1 MNNQFEEQ
9 QIDILDI
16 IAILS
21 FIIGLDNLQEN
32 RQQSKTQE
40 QIIKS
45 IEEHLKRQ
53 DDILHNQNEKY
64 LNKII
69 SLLERRK

>member
-9 QIDILDI
+9 QINFLDI

-45 IEEHLKRQ
+45 IEEHLKMQ
-53 DDILHNQNEKY
+53 DEQYE
-64 LNKII
+64 KII
-69 SLLERRK
+69 KLLERR

>member
-16 IAILS
+16 ITILS
-21 FIIGLDNLQEN
+21 LIIGLENLQEN
-32 RQQSKTQE
+32 RQQSKVQE

-53 DDILHNQNEKY
+53 DEQYEKIF
-64 LNKII
+64 K
-69 SLLERRK
+69 LLERR

>member
-1 MNNQFEEQ
+1 MDNQFEEQ
-9 QIDILDI
+9 QINILDI
-16 IAILS
+16 IALLS

-53 DDILHNQNEKY
+53 DEQYEKIM
-64 LNKII
+64 K
-69 SLLERRK
+69 LLEERR

>member
-1 MNNQFEEQ
+1 MNNQFEDQ
-9 QIDILDI
+9 QINILDI

-53 DDILHNQNEKY
+53 DEQYE
-64 LNKII
+64 KII
-69 SLLERRK
+69 KLLERR

>member
-9 QIDILDI
+9 QINFLDI
-16 IAILS
+16 ISILS

-32 RQQSKTQE
+32 RQQSRTQE

-53 DDILHNQNEKY
+53 DEQYE
-64 LNKII
+64 KII
-69 SLLERRK
+69 KLLERR

>member
-9 QIDILDI
+9 QINILDI

-53 DDILHNQNEKY
+53 DDQN
-64 LNKII
+64 NKII
-69 SLLERRK
+69 SLLERR

>member
-9 QIDILDI
+9 QINILDI

-32 RQQSKTQE
+32 KQQSKMQD

-45 IEEHLKRQ
+45 IEEHLKMQ
-53 DDILHNQNEKY
+53 DEKY
-64 LNKII
+64 EKII
-69 SLLERRK
+69 RLLERR

>member
-1 MNNQFEEQ
+1 MNNQFEDQ
-9 QIDILDI
+9 QINILDI

-21 FIIGLDNLQEN
+21 FIIGLENLEEN
-32 RQQSKTQE
+32 RRQSKTQE

-53 DDILHNQNEKY
+53 DEEYEKIF
-64 LNKII
+64 K
-69 SLLERRK
+69 LLERR

>member
-9 QIDILDI
+9 QINILDI

-45 IEEHLKRQ
+45 IEEHLKMQ
-53 DDILHNQNEKY
+53 DEQYE
-64 LNKII
+64 KII
-69 SLLERRK
+69 KLLERR

>member
-16 IAILS
+16 IAIVS
-21 FIIGLDNLQEN
+21 FIIGLENLQEN

-40 QIIKS
+40 QIIIS

-53 DDILHNQNEKY
+53 DEQYE
-64 LNKII
+64 KII
-69 SLLERRK
+69 KLLERR

>member
-16 IAILS
+16 IAIVS
-21 FIIGLDNLQEN
+21 FIIGLENLQEN

-53 DDILHNQNEKY
+53 DEQYE
-64 LNKII
+64 KII
-69 SLLERRK
+69 KLLERR

>member
-9 QIDILDI
+9 QINILDI

-32 RQQSKTQE
+32 KQQSKTQD

-45 IEEHLKRQ
+45 IEEHFKMQ
-53 DDILHNQNEKY
+53 DEKY
-64 LNKII
+64 EKII
-69 SLLERRK
+69 RLLERR

>member
-9 QIDILDI
+9 QINILDI
-16 IAILS
+16 IAIVS
-21 FIIGLDNLQEN
+21 FIIGLENLEEN

-53 DDILHNQNEKY
+53 DEQYE
-64 LNKII
+64 KII
-69 SLLERRK
+69 KLLERR

>member
-9 QIDILDI
+9 QINFLDI

-21 FIIGLDNLQEN
+21 FVIGLKNLQEN
-32 RQQSKTQE
+32 RQQSQNQE

-53 DDILHNQNEKY
+53 DEQYE
-64 LNKII
+64 KII
-69 SLLERRK
+69 KLLERNLKNGKL

>member
-9 QIDILDI
+9 QINILDI

-32 RQQSKTQE
+32 KQQSKTQD

-45 IEEHLKRQ
+45 IEEHLKMQ
-53 DDILHNQNEKY
+53 DEKY
-64 LNKII
+64 EKII
-69 SLLERRK
+69 RLLERRQI

>member
-1 MNNQFEEQ
+1 MDNQFEEQ
-9 QIDILDI
+9 QINVLDI
-16 IAILS
+16 IALLS

-53 DDILHNQNEKY
+53 DEQYE
-64 LNKII
+64 KII
-69 SLLERRK
+69 KLLEERR

>member
-1 MNNQFEEQ
+1 MNNKFEEQ

-16 IAILS
+16 IAIVS
-21 FIIGLDNLQEN
+21 FIIGLENLQEN

-53 DDILHNQNEKY
+53 DEQYE
-64 LNKII
+64 KII
-69 SLLERRK
+69 KLLERR

>member
-16 IAILS
+16 ITILS
-21 FIIGLDNLQEN
+21 FIIGLENLEEN
-32 RQQSKTQE
+32 RHQSKTQE

-53 DDILHNQNEKY
+53 DEQYE
-64 LNKII
+64 KII
-69 SLLERRK
+69 KLLERS

>member
-69 SLLERRK
+69 SLLERR

>member
-9 QIDILDI
+9 QINILDI

-32 RQQSKTQE
+32 KQQSKTQD

-45 IEEHLKRQ
+45 IEEHLKMR
-53 DDILHNQNEKY
+53 DEKY
-64 LNKII
+64 EKII
-69 SLLERRK
+69 RLLERRQI

>member
-9 QIDILDI
+9 QINFLDI

-32 RQQSKTQE
+32 RQQSQNQE

-53 DDILHNQNEKY
+53 DEQYE
-64 LNKII
+64 KII
-69 SLLERRK
+69 KLLERS

>member
-53 DDILHNQNEKY
+53 DEQYE
-64 LNKII
+64 KII
-69 SLLERRK
+69 KLLERR

>member
-1 MNNQFEEQ
+1 MNNQFEDQ
-9 QIDILDI
+9 QINILDI

-21 FIIGLDNLQEN
+21 FVIGLDNLQEN

-53 DDILHNQNEKY
+53 DEQYE
-64 LNKII
+64 KII
-69 SLLERRK
+69 KLLERR

>member
-9 QIDILDI
+9 QINILDI
-16 IAILS
+16 IAIVS
-21 FIIGLDNLQEN
+21 FIIGLENLQEN

-53 DDILHNQNEKY
+53 DEQYE
-64 LNKII
+64 KII
-69 SLLERRK
+69 KLLEERR

>member
-16 IAILS
+16 IAIVS
-21 FIIGLDNLQEN
+21 FIIGLENLQEN

-40 QIIKS
+40 KIIKS

-53 DDILHNQNEKY
+53 DEQYE
-64 LNKII
+64 KII
-69 SLLERRK
+69 KSLERR

>member
-9 QIDILDI
+9 QINILDI

-32 RQQSKTQE
+32 RQQSRTQE

-53 DDILHNQNEKY
+53 DEQYE
-64 LNKII
+64 KII
-69 SLLERRK
+69 KLLERR